1 MLMLIEKHSCNLS
14 VLARLRNS
22 RLLFANV
29 TADQPGTQSII
40 RVALEGL
47 TRPKSTTDQLV

>member
-1 MLMLIEKHSCNLS
+1 LIEKHSCNLS